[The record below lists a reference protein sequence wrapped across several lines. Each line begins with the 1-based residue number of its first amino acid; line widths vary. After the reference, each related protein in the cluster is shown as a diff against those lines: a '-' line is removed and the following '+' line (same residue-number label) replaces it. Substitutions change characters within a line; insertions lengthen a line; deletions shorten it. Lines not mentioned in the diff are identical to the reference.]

1 MQLLRKPRRISIS
14 TFEPNNIL
22 RVQAQSNYCKI
33 YFIDG
38 CKTVVISKVLN
49 LVQQKLPP
57 EMFIR
62 VHKSH
67 LINRQYIKQVSGTH
81 TKTAELV
88 NGESFVF
95 SRRRKAMFYKTYDFQ
110 AYSNTQSAS

>member
-1 MQLLRKPRRISIS
+1 MQLLRKPRLIGIS
-14 TFEPNNIL
+14 TFEPGNIL

-33 YFIDG
+33 FFIDG

-57 EMFIR
+57 DMFIR

-67 LINRQYIKQVSGTH
+67 LINKSYIKQIIGDEAKVV
-81 TKTAELV
+81 ELQT
-88 NGESFVF
+88 GEKIAV
-95 SRRRKAMFYKTYDFQ
+95 SRRKKGVVKSTL
-110 AYSNTQSAS
+110 SS